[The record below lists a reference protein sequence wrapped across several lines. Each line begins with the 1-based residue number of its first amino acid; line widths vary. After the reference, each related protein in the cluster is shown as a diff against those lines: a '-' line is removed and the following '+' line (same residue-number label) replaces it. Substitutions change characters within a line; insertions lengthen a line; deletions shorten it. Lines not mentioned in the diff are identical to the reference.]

1 MNITY
6 GTFDQLNDEQLKY
19 IAKIDSEI
27 PIELDPLY
35 GWSQAAADERFEYF
49 KNLQGLR
56 LVALN
61 GDQVVGFH
69 VLYILDKAFAKISNI
84 STFWI
89 HADYRKQGIGK
100 TLKKMGEDWSRENK
114 CDYIQTNV
122 HRANERMIQINEDA
136 GFQQTYLNM
145 RKYLK

>member
-6 GTFDQLNDEQLKY
+6 GTFDQLTDEQLKH

-35 GWSQAAADERFEYF
+35 RWTPECAQERFDYF
-49 KNLQGLR
+49 KKLEGLR
-56 LVALN
+56 LVVLN
-61 GDQVVGFH
+61 NDQIIGFH
-69 VLYILDKAFAKISNI
+69 VLYLIDKAFAKISNI

-89 HADYRKQGIGK
+89 HPDFRQQGIGK
-100 TLKKMGEDWSRENK
+100 KLKQMGEEWSRENN

-122 HRANERMIQINEDA
+122 HRLNDRMIQINEDA
-136 GFQQTYLNM
+136 GFQVTYLNM
-145 RKYLK
+145 RKHLK